1 MIGTSMF
8 VKVACLWT
16 ESSLDSTYAIA
27 VSAAEVLEVR
37 TLPDCA

>member
-16 ESSLDSTYAIA
+16 GSSLGSTYAIA
-27 VSAAEVLEVR
+27 VSAAEVLR
-37 TLPDCA
+37 SPDTL